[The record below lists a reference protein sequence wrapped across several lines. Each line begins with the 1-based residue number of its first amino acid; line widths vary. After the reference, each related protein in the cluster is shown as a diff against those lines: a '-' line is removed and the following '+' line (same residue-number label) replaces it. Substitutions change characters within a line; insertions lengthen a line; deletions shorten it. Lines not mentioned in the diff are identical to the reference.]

1 MKRVDPK
8 HYTKEYYLSDATG
21 YEEYLRTNGT
31 QLEVRLS
38 RIVKEIPSVKGL
50 KVLDIGCG
58 VGLDLY
64 ILSQHRFDVHGLD
77 ICPEM
82 VGYARENVSDAHVSQ
97 GDFLNGSI
105 DDVFNGV
112 VMDAF
117 LHLFPKSFEKIKPQL
132 GQLLKVSSS
141 NSVISMESAKSAA
154 SLLRSTPLGVR
165 CKSC

>member
-1 MKRVDPK
+1 MKDYVGANKRAFSKLAPQYNK
-8 HYTKEYYLSDATG
+8 RWRTYLAHQ
-21 YEEYLRTNGT
+21 EEVLKPFEKRLRSEFQG
-31 QLEVRLS
+31 QIR
-38 RIVKEIPSVKGL
+38 
-50 KVLDIGCG
+50 VLDIGCG

-117 LHLFPKSFEKIKPQL
+117 LHLFPKNI
-132 GQLLKVSSS
+132 
-141 NSVISMESAKSAA
+141 
-154 SLLRSTPLGVR
+154 
-165 CKSC
+165 